1 MNDDVFRFMDPTG
14 NKFMYM
20 YYTDRKVLFAMC
32 AGIIHAQNTSL

>member
-1 MNDDVFRFMDPTG
+1 MDPTG

-32 AGIIHAQNTSL
+32 AGRNIV